1 MRKIAISFFLLL
13 IVPFAGQAYAQD
25 EHETQAASSVQ
36 ESAKQPEQPVHYYHL
51 DFVVQEL
58 GENGKPVNS
67 RTYSCTVSTAHN
79 ERDSVR
85 IGSTVPI
92 ATESVPIGNGQVN
105 TRFQNYYE
113 DVGVNFDV
121 SEVHE
126 VGGKLAMSLGAELNS
141 FAPVTHLGGTNGPVE
156 PVVHH
161 KNAWHTPILIPIG
174 KSTVVFTSDD
184 MDSKGGMQ
192 VIVTAILL
200 Q

>member
-1 MRKIAISFFLLL
+1 MRKIAISFFLLA

-25 EHETQAASSVQ
+25 EQQTPAAGNVQ
-36 ESAKQPEQPVHYYHL
+36 ESAKQTEQSVHYYHL
-51 DFVVQEL
+51 DFVVEEI
-58 GENGKPVNS
+58 GENARAVNS

-85 IGSTVPI
+85 IGSRVPI
-92 ATESVPIGNGQVN
+92 ATGSVPIGNGQVN
-105 TRFQNYYE
+105 TQFQYQ

-141 FAPVTHLGGTNGPVE
+141 VSPVTHLGGQNGIVE
-156 PVVHH
+156 PVKHEN
-161 KNAWHTPILIPIG
+161 KWHTPVLIPIG